1 VPLLP
6 HTDVKRVFAV
16 RDALS
21 LLDFEDET
29 AETLNELLLRCLIDP
44 LFLRVA
50 EGKRFLAFIF
60 HLHPRFVDDIHMA
73 IKNQIPSSK
82 PAVLKAYGD
91 VYFRAWRSAEGEF
104 LTKIEEGCLQ
114 DLMQRAVHA
123 ATPQLF
129 SAVKRILAVFH
140 EAKRQRGVD
149 EMLLRLYEPILWRSL
164 KVANPAVRC
173 HAGTLLVA
181 AFPLQNP
188 DAPRS
193 QFEEGLQ
200 RQFTHLEDML
210 ADADPAVRVVGV
222 QGISKV
228 LGVYWELVPVHT
240 TRTLLTRLASQMAM
254 DKKSAAVRAAVLA
267 GFAFILDNHL
277 SHPVLRKLLPKLAPL
292 IHDTTR
298 RVRVAFC
305 ELLLSISS
313 IRNIHF
319 NQVVSEEHL
328 LKRLSADANVVPV
341 ASRLSKLL
349 LPSFFPQ
356 DAAGSEQ
363 LRRCI
368 ELVRRHGAAAR
379 AFHCQIHRHLGV
391 TPVCK
396 LATLLLRCVRSLVR
410 NGASAAAA
418 SGAGGAGGAGAA
430 VQTAEPSGRQRKRS
444 RAKTSAAAEEAT
456 AVEGDTISAAN
467 VPLMAEMFTA
477 MGDLWASVR
486 GKLMKPACESVLA
499 RMETEFGGDVLLDL
513 MAYPPFAASA
523 DIQTA
528 LLRLAGMLRSGAL
541 PGFRDAVRRS
551 LDTICDA
558 SSSAS
563 AVARNSEAAKL
574 RTLVPCLC
582 AWGMGAVVGRAGAEL
597 LEHFLADDDDAGG
610 EAPHAKKSRGSK
622 GGKARGKGGKAAT
635 AEQAGSSA
643 TAQAD
648 LAADIVSALID
659 QAGKHPDMLGAPLG
673 PEMEQLRRLLE
684 RVPAELMLALKK
696 AASLD
701 EPAAAKARA
710 LALSRLLF
718 LNCKLLL
725 HLSAAQT
732 RRRVED
738 AASTSS
744 SSSSVSASDAI
755 DPQQLG
761 VSLHAEFKD
770 ILQWVVQDAL
780 PVRRKGGGNGTA
792 SLFDHVILGVAT
804 VAADWCAVGTAD
816 LDAIATFFGHV
827 LGATAAATAAA
838 SAAPVNCDD
847 VLLEAFRA
855 LFQISRQNGRTD
867 LTQNAL
873 VVKAA
878 SHAEER
884 LAATV
889 IQNTPRHMQ
898 GHLEQMLTKMLS
910 ATTTDNKRASLV
922 KRVTLPD
929 AELGRAAKAVV
940 SSFHAHLVEATE
952 EAGESKEVDTSCVDM
967 LAGWD
972 AVVQSLA
979 SKPENAQVRRWRVG
993 ERESVRAWGRET
1005 EDMGGKSGRGRG
1017 WKRRMKT
1024 KLSRRPG

>member
-1 VPLLP
+1 MICPTLAGNASVRNAFAHPLLVSSRRSS

-129 SAVKRILAVFH
+129 SAVKRVLAVFH

-149 EMLLRLYEPILWRSL
+149 EMLLRLYEPILWRIL

-305 ELLLSISS
+305 DLLLSISS

-379 AFHCQIHRHLGV
+379 AFHRQIHRHLGV

-418 SGAGGAGGAGAA
+418 GGAGGVGEAGAA
-430 VQTAEPSGRQRKRS
+430 AQTAEPSGRQRKRS
-444 RAKTSAAAEEAT
+444 RAKTSAAAEEAA
-456 AVEGDTISAAN
+456 AVEGDTISATN

-541 PGFRDAVRRS
+541 PGFRDAVRQS
-551 LDTICDA
+551 LETICDA

-563 AVARNSEAAKL
+563 AAARTSEAVKL

-582 AWGMGAVVGRAGAEL
+582 AWGMGDVVGRAGAEL

-622 GGKARGKGGKAAT
+622 GGKARGTGGKAAT

-673 PEMEQLRRLLE
+673 PEMEQLRRLLA
-684 RVPAELMLALKK
+684 RVPAELMLALKQ
-696 AASLD
+696 AASLG

-744 SSSSVSASDAI
+744 SSSVSAADAT

-780 PVRRKGGGNGTA
+780 PVRRKGGGDGTA

-838 SAAPVNCDD
+838 PAAPVNCDD

-867 LTQNAL
+867 FTQNAL

-884 LAATV
+884 LAASV

-940 SSFHAHLVEATE
+940 SSFHAHLVEAVE
-952 EAGESKEVDTSCVDM
+952 EAGESKEVDASCVDM

-979 SKPENAQVRRWRVG
+979 SKPENAQVWR
-993 ERESVRAWGRET
+993 
-1005 EDMGGKSGRGRG
+1005 
-1017 WKRRMKT
+1017 
-1024 KLSRRPG
+1024 